1 MRRLVVLL
9 AVLVPVSLFIAGCGG
24 SGGGG
29 TGAKG
34 PDPTKSKEAMEQFTK
49 DRAADMQKA
58 KSGMKTPP
66 QAPQK

>member
-9 AVLVPVSLFIAGCGG
+9 GVLVAVSLFIAGCGG
-24 SGGGG
+24 GGSGG
-29 TGAKG
+29 GAKG
-34 PDPTKSKEAMEQFTK
+34 PDPTKSKETMEQFTK

-58 KSGMKTPP
+58 KMGMKTPP